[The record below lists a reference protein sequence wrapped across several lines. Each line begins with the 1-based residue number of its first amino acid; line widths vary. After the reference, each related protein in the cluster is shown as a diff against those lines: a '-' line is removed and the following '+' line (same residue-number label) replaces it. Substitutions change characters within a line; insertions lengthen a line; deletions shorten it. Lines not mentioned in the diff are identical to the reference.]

1 MRPGPVGTRRVI
13 DGVLMR
19 LQSCRALVY
28 LYRAIDQYGQA
39 IEVLVSQWRDLVAA
53 CQFSAH
59 APQHGPRPA
68 EVNTDRA
75 AAYPRVLDELL
86 PSAVSR
92 CGAIREQS
100 RGN

>member
-1 MRPGPVGTRRVI
+1 MSPSIGGCSGSLSCWLMRPGPVGTRRVI

-59 APQHGPRPA
+59 APPTRSTPGRGQH
-68 EVNTDRA
+68 
-75 AAYPRVLDELL
+75 
-86 PSAVSR
+86 
-92 CGAIREQS
+92 
-100 RGN
+100 